1 MLMWCSNYFSLLDLS
16 LTFDLVQLV
25 VDPLTHSMHAQ
36 CLPDYGTGV
45 QGWRSN
51 LLVQANHLAEDWL
64 SVDGTIFYS
73 WLVRVSWLSLQAG
86 KIVGPLP
93 KADPEV
99 NEVGGPEAD
108 DAAVQGGAADDDD
121 HYSPH

>member
-1 MLMWCSNYFSLLDLS
+1 MF
-16 LTFDLVQLV
+16 
-25 VDPLTHSMHAQ
+25 AQ

-64 SVDGTIFYS
+64 YVDGTIFYS

-108 DAAVQGGAADDDD
+108 DAAV
-121 HYSPH
+121 